1 MATTTAISSIGYE
14 TREVDEGE
22 SALILDGY
30 SLLSEVM
37 DGGSVEDWDEF
48 LKSVAPSPGGAV
60 LPKMV
65 LASDQGAMIGFSVGM
80 CLTEIR
86 SGFIAYSAV
95 RPGWRRR
102 GVYKGMRRL
111 LVSAM
116 RREARQTCGRLD
128 YIFSELERSSPLLP
142 WYLDKLRSS
151 VATCRYEQPAVQ
163 GLHPRLLE
171 LVVQP
176 VDRLAPP
183 VGEEL
188 VYIVGRIFELVYRIR
203 RVEAHPAFRRVA
215 ASIGVA
221 TDHLST

>member
-37 DGGSVEDWDEF
+37 EGGSVEDRDEF
-48 LKSVAPSPGGAV
+48 LRSAAPSPGGAV

-65 LASDQGAMIGFSVGM
+65 FASDQGAMIGFSVGM
-80 CLTEIR
+80 FLSEIR

-95 RPGWRRR
+95 RPRWRRR

-111 LVSAM
+111 LASAIG
-116 RREARQTCGRLD
+116 REARQTCGGHD

-142 WYLDKLRSS
+142 WYLDRLRAS

-176 VDRLAPP
+176 VDRSTPP
-183 VGEEL
+183 VGAEL
-188 VYIVGRIFELVYRIR
+188 VYIVGRIFERVYRIR
-203 RVEAHPAFRRVA
+203 GVEAHPAFRRVA

-221 TDHLST
+221 TDHL

>member
-1 MATTTAISSIGYE
+1 MATTTAISSISYE

-37 DGGSVEDWDEF
+37 DGGSVEDRDEF
-48 LKSVAPSPGGAV
+48 LKSVSPSPDGAV

-65 LASDQGAMIGFSVGM
+65 LASDRGAMIGFSVGM

-102 GVYKGMRRL
+102 GVYKGMRCL

-116 RREARQTCGRLD
+116 RKEARQTCGRLD

-142 WYLDKLRSS
+142 WYLDKLRAS
-151 VATCRYEQPAVQ
+151 VATCRYEQAGCPGASPQ
-163 GLHPRLLE
+163 TAGSWLCSRWIDSLPLLGKSWCILWEGYSSACTAYAGLKPI
-171 LVVQP
+171 
-176 VDRLAPP
+176 PP
-183 VGEEL
+183 SAG
-188 VYIVGRIFELVYRIR
+188 
-203 RVEAHPAFRRVA
+203 
-215 ASIGVA
+215 
-221 TDHLST
+221 

>member
-30 SLLSEVM
+30 ALLSEVM
-37 DGGSVEDWDEF
+37 DGGSVEDRDEF
-48 LKSVAPSPGGAV
+48 LKSVSPSPGGAV

-95 RPGWRRR
+95 RAGWRRR

-111 LVSAM
+111 LVSAI
-116 RREARQTCGRLD
+116 RRAARQTCGRFD

-142 WYLDKLRSS
+142 WYLDRLRSS
-151 VATCRYEQPAVQ
+151 VVPCRYEQPAVQ

-176 VDRLAPP
+176 VDRSTPP
-183 VGEEL
+183 VGAEL
-188 VYIVGRIFELVYRIR
+188 VYIVGRIFERVYRIR
-203 RVEAHPAFRRVA
+203 RVEANPAFRRVA

-221 TDHLST
+221 ADHL